1 VIGGNKVKKAWG
13 IIILVVIV
21 GVAFPVVQHLLR
33 KQEAFTPNNLIRIH
47 IVANSNSQVDQDIK
61 LKVRDRLL
69 NSLSPQLAASESA
82 RESRVVL
89 ANNLD
94 AIRKTACEEVKAE
107 RADYGASVALG
118 EYDFPTRRYGEV
130 VLPAGKYQALRVVLG
145 EGKGANWWCVLYP
158 PLCVGKSTESDESPQ
173 WLISK
178 LTSDLWR
185 KVAQKP

>member
-1 VIGGNKVKKAWG
+1 MKKAWG

-61 LKVRDRLL
+61 LKVRDRLV

-145 EGKGANWWCVLYP
+145 EGKVPTGGASCTHHCAWASQLSQTNLPMADFQVN
-158 PLCVGKSTESDESPQ
+158 
-173 WLISK
+173 IS
-178 LTSDLWR
+178 LWR